1 MIPTNPCTQ
10 DHPNWAFRACLYARL
25 LRFRLSATNGTEHL
39 EIVSRACRLKPGI
52 RWPEERTH
60 CARCCRRDYAEQIAE
75 FEVALH
81 TKCVEASSRA
91 QTTCP
96 PLTWQCV
103 DFKNRIITISKSGGY
118 SLRSDELADDTN
130 CCHSEEQQR
139 WVRTSICL
147 LSPRAWF

>member
-1 MIPTNPCTQ
+1 MRDYYVSDSLPRT
-10 DHPNWAFRACLYARL
+10 ARSTWKSSL
-25 LRFRLSATNGTEHL
+25 VPVGLNQASVGRKKAHY
-39 EIVSRACRLKPGI
+39 
-52 RWPEERTH
+52 

>member
-25 LRFRLSATNGTEHL
+25 LRFRLSATNGTEHF
-39 EIVSRACRLKPGI
+39 
-52 RWPEERTH
+52 
-60 CARCCRRDYAEQIAE
+60 AE